1 MARIDSASEIKQQP
15 TPGKAAIIA
24 SLLFPFIGIA
34 CILAPEGIMNFLPY
48 LLGGLMLVVG
58 AADLITDLT
67 DPNKK
72 ASSISQGSDVVM
84 IVVGGMLLVKGTALL
99 TLVGVVWGFIGLSKA
114 AGEIDETFHAIRA
127 RAPFA
132 LLALSSAIEVVL
144 GTLLIASPLENI
156 EHHVLLLDLAPV
168 HHPQRQ
174 RENAPFRRS
183 VAPASHPKSKRVRVL
198 IPLGTRALY
207 HACRQRAVVIAGCGQ
222 LSTYRSS
229 SIAWAAESLAIGTR

>member
-1 MARIDSASEIKQQP
+1 MARIDSVSEIKQQP

-48 LLGGLMLVVG
+48 LLGGLMLAVG

-72 ASSISQGSDVVM
+72 AGSISQGSDVVM

-132 LLALSSAIEVVL
+132 
-144 GTLLIASPLENI
+144 
-156 EHHVLLLDLAPV
+156 
-168 HHPQRQ
+168 
-174 RENAPFRRS
+174 RS
-183 VAPASHPKSKRVRVL
+183 RFPP
-198 IPLGTRALY
+198 P
-207 HACRQRAVVIAGCGQ
+207 
-222 LSTYRSS
+222 
-229 SIAWAAESLAIGTR
+229 

>member
-1 MARIDSASEIKQQP
+1 MYMSMITNIRCQMREQYIRRPIRPIRHRKLANRYERNFPIMARIDSVSEIKRQP
-15 TPGKAAIIA
+15 APGKAAIIA

-58 AADLITDLT
+58 AADLTTDLT
-67 DPNKK
+67 DPNKE
-72 ASSISQGSDVVM
+72 AGSISQGSDVVM
-84 IVVGGMLLVKGTALL
+84 IVVGGMLLVKGAALL

-127 RAPFA
+127 KAPFA

-156 EHHVLLLDLAPV
+156 EHHVLLLGIELIL
-168 HHPQRQ
+168 HPFTIHSD
-174 RENAPFRRS
+174 NGKT
-183 VAPASHPKSKRVRVL
+183 H
-198 IPLGTRALY
+198 
-207 HACRQRAVVIAGCGQ
+207 
-222 LSTYRSS
+222 LS
-229 SIAWAAESLAIGTR
+229 AEA

>member
-1 MARIDSASEIKQQP
+1 MARIDSVSEIKQQP

-72 ASSISQGSDVVM
+72 ASSINQGSDVVM

-127 RAPFA
+127 RRPSRCSRF
-132 LLALSSAIEVVL
+132 
-144 GTLLIASPLENI
+144 P
-156 EHHVLLLDLAPV
+156 P
-168 HHPQRQ
+168 P
-174 RENAPFRRS
+174 
-183 VAPASHPKSKRVRVL
+183 
-198 IPLGTRALY
+198 
-207 HACRQRAVVIAGCGQ
+207 
-222 LSTYRSS
+222 
-229 SIAWAAESLAIGTR
+229 

>member
-1 MARIDSASEIKQQP
+1 MARIDSVSEIKQQP

-48 LLGGLMLVVG
+48 LLGGLMLAVG

-72 ASSISQGSDVVM
+72 AGSIGQGSDVVM

-156 EHHVLLLDLAPV
+156 EHHVLLLGIELIL
-168 HHPQRQ
+168 HPFTIHSDNGRTHLSAEAQRQ
-174 RENAPFRRS
+174 PSIQKAKGSASLYLWEHGPFIM
-183 VAPASHPKSKRVRVL
+183 L
-198 IPLGTRALY
+198 
-207 HACRQRAVVIAGCGQ
+207 AGSAQ
-222 LSTYRSS
+222 SS
-229 SIAWAAESLAIGTR
+229 SPDAGS